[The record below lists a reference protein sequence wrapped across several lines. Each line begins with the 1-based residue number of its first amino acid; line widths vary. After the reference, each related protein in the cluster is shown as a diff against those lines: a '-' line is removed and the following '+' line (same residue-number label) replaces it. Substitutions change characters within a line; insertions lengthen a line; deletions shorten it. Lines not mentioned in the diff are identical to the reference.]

1 MRPGDRGIRT
11 DLPFAKFERLTA
23 GLNAHILLCG
33 KHLAGHGSLG
43 EAGIPR
49 EKYEEA

>member
-1 MRPGDRGIRT
+1 MRPGDCAIRT
-11 DLPFAKFERLTA
+11 DLPFAKLERLIV

-43 EAGIPR
+43 EVGISR
-49 EKYEEA
+49 RKI